1 MRSFKD
7 TFETAWFL
15 VHQFIEIDSLLLALI
30 VFLAWIDLVWCLW
43 CSVVIPPVSSLVR
56 PSTERTKQVIH
67 DCCLSKAPLK
77 IHIRFPD
84 PQRLA
89 LNVLVAVTVVVRKPH
104 RVRWKESPCRMLAD
118 VTVVIAYLLVMP
130 CLLQCSSGDVVW
142 WLLQRLYVLGSD
154 VFPRNASPHPL
165 VGW

>member
-1 MRSFKD
+1 M
-7 TFETAWFL
+7 
-15 VHQFIEIDSLLLALI
+15 ALI
-30 VFLAWIDLVWCLW
+30 VFLAWIYLVWCLW
-43 CSVVIPPVSSLVR
+43 CSVVIPSVFSLVR
-56 PSTERTKQVIH
+56 PSTERTKQIIH
-67 DCCLSKAPLK
+67 DCCLSTAPLK

-84 PQRLA
+84 PQRFP
-89 LNVLVAVTVVVRKPH
+89 LNVQKLRKMRCSLQLVVRKPH

-118 VTVVIAYLLVMP
+118 VTVVVAYLLVMP

-142 WLLQRLYVLGSD
+142 WLLQGLYVLGSD

>member
-1 MRSFKD
+1 M
-7 TFETAWFL
+7 TAWFL
-15 VHQFIEIDSLLLALI
+15 VHQFIKIDSLLLALI

-43 CSVVIPPVSSLVR
+43 CSVVYPPVSSLVR

-77 IHIRFPD
+77 IHIRFPA
-84 PQRLA
+84 PQRLP
-89 LNVLVAVTVVVRKPH
+89 LNVQKLRKMRGSLQLVVRKPH

-142 WLLQRLYVLGSD
+142 WLLQGLYVLGSD